1 VGTVPRAKAWATSF
15 ADPRRELLTVAD
27 RRFGLAA
34 PPVAVSD
41 TVSDVAAGIR

>member
-1 VGTVPRAKAWATSF
+1 MPRAKAWATSF

-34 PPVAVSD
+34 PPVAVSA
-41 TVSDVAAGIR
+41 VAAGIR